1 MINSN
6 KHIIIWLYTGCLLVF
21 AMVVIG
27 GITRLTGS
35 GLSITE
41 WRVITGTLPPLNDGQ
56 WQEEFL
62 KYQQSPQFQLINSHF
77 GLSEFKQIYWWE
89 YLHRLIGRLL
99 GMVFI
104 IPFLYFLAKKQI
116 SKALLPK
123 LILIFLLG
131 AWQGFLGWYMVKSG
145 LTSNPYVSHYRLAI
159 HLINAFITFG
169 YIFWVSQS
177 LKFSNDTQPNASA
190 KPVLKLSIFTFV
202 LLTLQIIYGAFVA
215 GLHAGHIY
223 NTWPKMGDEW
233 IASSTI
239 IGFEKGGILSLV
251 NDISVVQF
259 IHRTLALVVFGLI
272 TYLFFKRKHAKWIL
286 SGQQKYALSL
296 SMVFVVMQVLLGIFT
311 LLYNVPV
318 WLGVVH
324 QAGAFVIFAA
334 MIYQIHRLAKG

>member
-1 MINSN
+1 MGIPAPPYWPPFRHGVYYSFFLFFGQKKNLQFSN
-6 KHIIIWLYTGCLLVF
+6 
-21 AMVVIG
+21 
-27 GITRLTGS
+27 
-35 GLSITE
+35 
-41 WRVITGTLPPLNDGQ
+41 
-56 WQEEFL
+56 
-62 KYQQSPQFQLINSHF
+62 
-77 GLSEFKQIYWWE
+77 
-89 YLHRLIGRLL
+89 
-99 GMVFI
+99 
-104 IPFLYFLAKKQI
+104 
-116 SKALLPK
+116 LLPQ

-215 GLHAGHIY
+215 GLHAGQIY

-272 TYLFFKRKHAKWIL
+272 TYLFFKRNHAKWNL